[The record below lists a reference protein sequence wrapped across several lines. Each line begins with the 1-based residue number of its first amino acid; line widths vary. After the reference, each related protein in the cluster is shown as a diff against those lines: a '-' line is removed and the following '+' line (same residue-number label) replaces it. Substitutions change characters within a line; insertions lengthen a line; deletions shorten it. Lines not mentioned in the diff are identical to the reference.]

1 MSILRLSVDRPVT
14 TVMLFLS
21 IGLLGLI
28 SYTRIP
34 QELFPSMEYP
44 QITIVTKYEGAGPEE
59 SEKLISKMVEET
71 AGTVKNIQRV
81 SSNSKEGVSI
91 VTCEFR
97 WGTNMDFAAMDVREK
112 IDLIK
117 EALPRD
123 ALEPVV
129 LKYNPTQV
137 EAMMLS
143 VSYSKGSSS
152 ALRMAD
158 LRQFAKKNLKDELER
173 LEGVAKVE
181 LRGGEEKEILIE
193 IDKGRLLA
201 NQVSITEIITSLQN
215 ANITYPAG
223 TIKEEKHE
231 YLVKTVGEFQDAKDI
246 AALSF
251 SKIDYNIQQNMSTKR
266 VRNQQQ
272 ETGDKIVFLKD
283 VAEVKESLKDR
294 KGYSRY
300 GIGQDINENISV
312 SIYQQSGSNLIN
324 LSNNVQKKLK
334 DIRDA
339 GKVPEDVDIK
349 ITSDQS
355 DFIKESLA
363 NLYSSGVQGSLLSF
377 ILLYFFMR
385 SFMASTI
392 INVAIPVALCST
404 LSLMYFNDI
413 SINTMSL
420 GGLTVG
426 IGMVVDNSNM
436 VLENI
441 LMQVHKDRLRAKKE
455 SIYAATKSLLAP
467 ILSSTFTSV
476 AIFIPFVFVAG
487 MIGQLFKQLALTIT
501 FSLLSSIFAAMFLVP
516 RLALSADLSKQS
528 ITAGRDAIEKYFTPV
543 FKKAM
548 DWRIEKIALC
558 LFVYMFIGIVCFS
571 FIPKEFM
578 PKVDERRFVLNV
590 TMHPDT
596 PLEITN
602 ATSKRIEKL
611 ISGYSEIKDISI
623 SVGSTGENSG
633 VAAIESLSTY
643 QSRIIG
649 RLNKEGMSTNELV
662 ADISNEIKKWNIS
675 GLDTEFMTQQGLFG
689 SGVGAA
695 SGLMIEIRGKD
706 LKVLKKSADE
716 IRRIMDDMPQFYGIK
731 LDPPDE
737 VPELRLIIDREKA
750 SLFGLS
756 TQDISAMTLAAIKG
770 FVATK
775 LKMKDDEMDIRVR
788 MRSEDRDSLEK
799 VMEMTAYSPWGMT
812 IRIKQISNPR
822 FVKTLPAIKRIEG
835 ERTYFLSANVRGNFS
850 KAVGEI
856 EEILNERYNND
867 DVHCVISGEML
878 AMKEA
883 LSQITFAL
891 GLGVIIIFMILAS
904 EFESLY
910 QPIIVMTAVPLGIIG
925 ALLALFL
932 TMQSINSIS
941 MLGFIMLV
949 GNVINISILLVDRFN
964 IMFEKETN
972 DNNGKKPDMLVLKK
986 KVLETTVN
994 HIRPIAM
1001 TTLTTITGMLP
1012 LAIGFG
1018 GKASTNQPMAIAVVG
1033 GLFFALILAL
1043 IFVPYVYL
1051 ASKGMRNYREQEL
1064 FMRDDENNINNDQ
1077 IQPLLP

>member
-14 TVMLFLS
+14 TVMIFLS
-21 IGLLGLI
+21 IGLLGVI

-34 QELFPSMEYP
+34 QELFPSMDYP

-71 AGTVKNIQRV
+71 AGTVKNIKRV
-81 SSNSKEGVSI
+81 SSNSKEGASI
-91 VTCEFR
+91 VSCEFR

-143 VSYSKGSSS
+143 VSYNKGSSS
-152 ALRMAD
+152 SMRMAD
-158 LRQFAKKNLKDELER
+158 LRKVAKKNLKDELER

-181 LRGGEEKEILIE
+181 LRGGEEKEIIVE

-231 YLVKTVGEFQDAKDI
+231 YLVKTVGEFQDINDVAG
-246 AALSF
+246 LSF
-251 SKIDYNIQQNMSTKR
+251 SKIDYNMQQNMSTKR
-266 VRNQQQ
+266 IRNQQQ
-272 ETGDKIVFLKD
+272 ETGDKIVFLRD
-283 VAEVKESLKDR
+283 IADIKESLKDR

-300 GIGQDINENISV
+300 NGDENISV

-324 LSNNVQKKLK
+324 LSNVVQKKLK
-334 DIRDA
+334 EIKES
-339 GKVPEDVDIK
+339 GKIPEDVDVK

-363 NLYSSGVQGSLLSF
+363 NLYTNGIQGILLSF

-392 INVAIPVALCST
+392 INIAIPVALCT
-404 LSLMYFNDI
+404 TMSLMYFQDI

-426 IGMVVDNSNM
+426 IGMVIDNSNM

-441 LMQVHKDRLRAKKE
+441 LMQVHRHKVAVKKE
-455 SIYAATKSLLAP
+455 AIYAATKSLLAP

-516 RLALSADLSKQS
+516 RLALTADLSKQS
-528 ITAGRDAIEKYFTPV
+528 ITAGMSVINKYFTPV
-543 FKKAM
+543 FKTAL
-548 DWRIEKIALC
+548 DWRMGKIALC
-558 LFVYMFIGIVCFS
+558 ILIYVFAGFMCFM

-578 PKVDERRFVLNV
+578 PKIDERKFVLNL
-590 TMHPDT
+590 TLQPDT

-602 ATSKRIEKL
+602 SISKRIEKL
-611 ISGYSEIKDISI
+611 ISGYHEIRDISV
-623 SVGSTGENSG
+623 SVGSTGESSG
-633 VAAIESLSTY
+633 VASIESLSTY
-643 QSRIIG
+643 QARIIG
-649 RLNKEGMSTNELV
+649 RLHRDGMSTNELV
-662 ADISNEIKKWNIS
+662 ADISNEIKKWNIA
-675 GLDTEFMTQQGLFG
+675 GIDTEFMTQQGLFG
-689 SGVGAA
+689 SGVGTA

-706 LKVLKKSADE
+706 LKVLKRSADD
-716 IRRIMDDMPQFYGIK
+716 IRKIMNDMPQFYGIK

-737 VPELRLIIDREKA
+737 VPELRLTIDRERA

-756 TQDISAMTLAAIKG
+756 TQDIAAMTLAAIKG

-775 LKMKDDEMDIRVR
+775 LKLKDEEMDIRVR
-788 MRSEDRDSLEK
+788 IRPEDRDRLEK
-799 VMEMTAYSPWGMT
+799 VLEMTAYSPWGMT
-812 IRIKQISNPR
+812 IQLKQISQAN
-822 FVKTLPAIKRIEG
+822 FVKTLPAIKRVEG
-835 ERTYFLSANVRGNFS
+835 ERAYLLSANVRGNFTE
-850 KAVGEI
+850 AVASI
-856 EEILNERYNND
+856 EEILNDKYNND

-878 AMKEA
+878 AMQEA
-883 LSQITFAL
+883 LSSISFAL
-891 GLGVIIIFMILAS
+891 ILGVVIIFMILAS

-910 QPIIVMTAVPLGIIG
+910 QPFIVMTAVPLGVVG
-925 ALLALFL
+925 SLFALFA

-949 GNVINISILLVDRFN
+949 GNVTNISILLVDRFN
-964 IMFEKETN
+964 IMIERETEKN
-972 DNNGKKPDMLVLKK
+972 GGKKPDIFTLKK
-986 KVLETTVN
+986 NVVETTV
-994 HIRPIAM
+994 HHVRPITM
-1001 TTLTTITGMLP
+1001 TTLTTIMALIP
-1012 LAIGFG
+1012 LAVGFG
-1018 GKASTNQPMAIAVVG
+1018 GKGSTNQPMAIAVVG
-1033 GLFFALILAL
+1033 GLSFALVLAL

-1051 ASKGMRNYREQEL
+1051 ATKGMRNADEKEL
-1064 FMRDDENNINNDQ
+1064 FFWNDNANTDARRQ
-1077 IQPLLP
+1077 